1 LHPAR
6 HQGVNQGKRVS
17 PRQIL
22 RACNCE
28 EHPLIQQA
36 RREPTQPTCVQ
47 ALSEFLASIREGV
60 PEAQG
65 LKGPL
70 TVY

>member
-1 LHPAR
+1 
-6 HQGVNQGKRVS
+6 VNKGKRVS
-17 PRQIL
+17 PRKIL

-36 RREPTQPTCVQ
+36 RREPTQHTCVQ
-47 ALSEFLASIREGV
+47 ALSEFLAAVREGE
-60 PEAQG
+60 PEAHG
-65 LKGPL
+65 LNGPL

>member
-1 LHPAR
+1 MT
-6 HQGVNQGKRVS
+6 QGKRVS

-22 RACNCE
+22 RACKCE
-28 EHPLIQQA
+28 EHPLLQQA
-36 RREPTQPTCVQ
+36 RWEPTQQTCVQ
-47 ALSEFLASIREGV
+47 ALSEFLASIREGG

-65 LKGPL
+65 LNGPL